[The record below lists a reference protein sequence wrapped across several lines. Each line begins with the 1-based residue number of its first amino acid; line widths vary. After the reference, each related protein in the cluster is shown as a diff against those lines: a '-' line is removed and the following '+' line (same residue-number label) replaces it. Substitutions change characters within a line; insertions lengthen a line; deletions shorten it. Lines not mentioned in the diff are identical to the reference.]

1 MGAVKTELTDKQ
13 YNGMLIDEYFRLK
26 KIKEA
31 AVKEEAAETV
41 KLIDEAI
48 SQIKIKLQPV
58 ELSE

>member
-1 MGAVKTELTDKQ
+1 MGAVKTEFTDKQ

-48 SQIKIKLQPV
+48 SQIKLKLQPI
-58 ELSE
+58 ELPD